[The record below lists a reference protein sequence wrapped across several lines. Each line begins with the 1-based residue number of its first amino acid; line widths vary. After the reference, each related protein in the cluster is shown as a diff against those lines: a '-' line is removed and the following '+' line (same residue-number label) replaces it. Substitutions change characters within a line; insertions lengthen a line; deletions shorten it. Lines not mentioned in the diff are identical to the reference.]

1 MHSHHHQSS
10 SCPTMADLSHFTQ
23 TLAIMRQAQSWNK
36 TTLWDDHTQS
46 LTTRSLFN
54 PQSKI
59 TKYMTKNFSPSYM
72 VSSTSGTTYR
82 ATCTPHV
89 YFPTTPI
96 SSTSPRNRHSRGDKR
111 GGLCFSLLSITSSS
125 RNPENIT
132 KPTAC
137 PGIQTIK
144 RG

>member
-1 MHSHHHQSS
+1 MHSCHHQSS
-10 SCPTMADLSHFTQ
+10 SCPTMADPSRFRQ
-23 TLAIMRQAQSWNK
+23 MLAIMQQAQSWNK
-36 TTLWDDHTQS
+36 TMHWDDHTQS

-54 PQSKI
+54 LQSEI
-59 TKYMTKNFSPSYM
+59 MKYMTKNFLPSYM

-82 ATCTPHV
+82 ATCTPHE
-89 YFPTTPI
+89 YFPITRI
-96 SSTSPRNRHSRGDKR
+96 SSTLPRNRHSHGDKR

-125 RNPENIT
+125 RNLENIT
-132 KPTAC
+132 KSMAC